1 MTRKLAVAAT
11 TLTLVATFM
20 SFSALSAPASA
31 STVWN
36 AGDVFAGV
44 GGGKY
49 NVYDNAGTF
58 KETIDQAI
66 GSGETTGCA
75 FNPART
81 KLYTTNFQNDM
92 VAVFDDTDPH
102 AVLHTFST
110 GPMSNE
116 SVVFDAAGNYY
127 VGHADGDRDIE
138 KYDSSD
144 NLVATYDVVTGPRGT
159 DWVELAADQSTIF
172 YTSEGS
178 TIRRFDTATSTQLP
192 DFSTALNQSFGLR
205 LLPPGDGSGGL
216 LVANFGDVKRL
227 DASGTVV
234 QSYDAPGE
242 DSWFALNLDP
252 NGTSFWSAGI
262 FSGNF
267 YRFNIASGA
276 LEVGPISTGSSVA
289 GLCLKGE
296 PTAGTPDISLAK
308 TANPTTY
315 SSVGDVII
323 YTYEITN
330 SGLTTLSGPF
340 SISDDKQGTISP
352 CGSGPL
358 APGGST
364 TCTSA
369 HTISQVDLN
378 AGSITNVAT
387 ASGDGATSNQAT
399 ATVTAQVGTTPRL
412 LKQDAVAT
420 LQALLPTGDPDADM
434 KINRAI
440 HEVGESLAPQLWVDG
455 SHLTDLGR
463 RVFHE
468 EKESARALTRI
479 VNPPAGVAGVIDSL
493 VAADRALARIAVDE
507 ATAAGGDPAILSD
520 AEEQMQKGDEE
531 AANGHMPEAIKHYGR
546 AWKKAQLSLI

>member
-1 MTRKLAVAAT
+1 MARKLAVVAT
-11 TLTLVATFM
+11 TFTLVATFM
-20 SFSALSAPASA
+20 SFSAPASA

-36 AGDVFAGV
+36 QGDVFAGV

-49 NVYDNAGTF
+49 NVYDNTGTF

-75 FNPART
+75 FNPAKT

-92 VAVFDDTDPH
+92 VAVFDDADPH
-102 AVLHTFST
+102 TVLHTFST
-110 GPMSNE
+110 GLTDNE

-144 NLVATYDVVTGPRGT
+144 NLLATYDVVTGPRGT
-159 DWVELAADQSTIF
+159 DWVELSKDQSTIF

-192 DFSTALNQSFGLR
+192 DFSTALNESFALR

-216 LVANFGDVKRL
+216 LVANFADVKRL
-227 DASGTVV
+227 DASGAVV

-262 FSGNF
+262 FSGNV

-276 LEVGPISTGSSVA
+276 IEVGPISTGSSVA

-296 PTAGTPDISLAK
+296 PTAGTPPALSLVK

-315 SSVGDVII
+315 SSVGDVIT

-330 SGLTTLSGPF
+330 SGQTTLSGPF
-340 SISDDKQGTISP
+340 SITDDKQGTISP

-358 APGGST
+358 AAGGST
-364 TCTSA
+364 TCTST
-369 HTISQVDLN
+369 HTISQADIT

-387 ASGDGATSNQAT
+387 ASGSGVTSNQAT
-399 ATVTAQVGTTPRL
+399 ATVTAQVGATPRI

-420 LQALLPTGDPDADM
+420 LQALLPTGDADADM

-440 HEVGESLAPQLWVDG
+440 HEIGESLASQLWVDD

-468 EKESARALTRI
+468 EKEAARALTRI

-493 VAADRALARIAVDE
+493 LAADRALARIAVDE
-507 ATAAGGDPAILSD
+507 ATAAGGDPAILSE
-520 AEEQMQKGDEE
+520 AEKQMQKGDEE

>member
-1 MTRKLAVAAT
+1 MTRKLAVVAT

-20 SFSALSAPASA
+20 SFSAPASA

-36 AGDVFAGV
+36 LGDVFAGV

-49 NVYDNAGTF
+49 NVYDNTGTF

-75 FNPART
+75 FNPAKT

-92 VAVFDDTDPH
+92 VAVFDDADPH

-159 DWVELAADQSTIF
+159 DWVELSADQSTIF

-192 DFSTALNQSFGLR
+192 DFSTALTESFALR

-262 FSGNF
+262 FSGNL

-276 LEVGPISTGSSVA
+276 IEVGPISTGTSVA

-296 PTAGTPDISLAK
+296 PTAGTPDQLSLVK

-315 SSVGDVII
+315 SSVGDVIT

-330 SGLTTLSGPF
+330 SGQTTLSGPF
-340 SISDDKQGTISP
+340 SVSDDKQGTISP

-364 TCTSA
+364 TCTST
-369 HTISQVDLN
+369 HTISQADLT

-387 ASGDGATSNQAT
+387 ASSGGATSNQAT
-399 ATVTAQVGTTPRL
+399 ATVTAQVGATPRM

-420 LQALLPTGDPDADM
+420 LQALLPTGDADADR

-440 HEVGESLAPQLWVDG
+440 REIGESLASQLWVDD

-468 EKESARALTRI
+468 EMEAARALTRI

-507 ATAAGGDPAILSD
+507 ATAAGGDPAIL
-520 AEEQMQKGDEE
+520 AEAEKQMQKGDEE

>member
-1 MTRKLAVAAT
+1 
-11 TLTLVATFM
+11 
-20 SFSALSAPASA
+20 
-31 STVWN
+31 
-36 AGDVFAGV
+36 
-44 GGGKY
+44 
-49 NVYDNAGTF
+49 
-58 KETIDQAI
+58 
-66 GSGETTGCA
+66 
-75 FNPART
+75 
-81 KLYTTNFQNDM
+81 
-92 VAVFDDTDPH
+92 
-102 AVLHTFST
+102 
-110 GPMSNE
+110 
-116 SVVFDAAGNYY
+116 
-127 VGHADGDRDIE
+127 
-138 KYDSSD
+138 
-144 NLVATYDVVTGPRGT
+144 VTGPRGT
-159 DWVELAADQSTIF
+159 DWVELSKDQSTIF

-192 DFSTALNQSFGLR
+192 DFSTALNESFALR

-216 LVANFGDVKRL
+216 LVANFADVKRL
-227 DASGTVV
+227 DASGAVV

-262 FSGNF
+262 FSGNL

-276 LEVGPISTGSSVA
+276 IEVGPISTGTSVA

-296 PTAGTPDISLAK
+296 PTAGTPDQLSLVK

-315 SSVGDVII
+315 SSVGDVIT

-330 SGLTTLSGPF
+330 SGQTTLSGPF
-340 SISDDKQGTISP
+340 SVSDDKQGTISP

-364 TCTSA
+364 TCTST
-369 HTISQVDLN
+369 HTISQADLT

-387 ASGDGATSNQAT
+387 ASSGGATSNQAT
-399 ATVTAQVGTTPRL
+399 ATVTAQVGATPRM

-420 LQALLPTGDPDADM
+420 LQALLPTGDADADR

-440 HEVGESLAPQLWVDG
+440 HEISESLASQLWVDD

-463 RVFHE
+463 RVFRE
-468 EKESARALTRI
+468 EMEAARALTRI

-507 ATAAGGDPAILSD
+507 ATAAGGDPAILSE
-520 AEEQMQKGDEE
+520 AEKQMQKGDEE
-531 AANGHMPEAIKHYGR
+531 AANGHMPEAINHYGR

>member
-1 MTRKLAVAAT
+1 MTRKLAVVAT
-11 TLTLVATFM
+11 TFTLVATFM
-20 SFSALSAPASA
+20 SFSALGAPASA
-31 STVWN
+31 STVWST
-36 AGDVFAGV
+36 GDVFAGV
-44 GGGKY
+44 GAGKY
-49 NVYDNAGTF
+49 NAYDNTGAF

-75 FNPART
+75 FNSPRT
-81 KLYTTNFQNDM
+81 KLFTTNFQNDK
-92 VAVFDDTDPH
+92 VVVFDDADPH
-102 AVLHTFST
+102 TVLDSFST
-110 GPMSNE
+110 GLAGNE

-138 KYDSSD
+138 KYDTSD

-192 DFSTALNQSFGLR
+192 DFSTALNQSFALR

-216 LVANFGDVKRL
+216 LVANFADVKRL
-227 DASGTVV
+227 DASGNVV

-262 FSGNF
+262 FSGNL
-267 YRFNIASGA
+267 YRFNIATGA
-276 LEVGPISTGSSVA
+276 IEVGPISTGSSVA
-289 GLCLKGE
+289 GLCVKGE
-296 PTAGTPDISLAK
+296 PTAGTPGLSLVK

-315 SSVGDVII
+315 SSVGDVIT

-330 SGLTTLSGPF
+330 SGQTTLGGPF
-340 SISDDKQGTISP
+340 SVSDDKQGSISP

-364 TCTSA
+364 TCTST
-369 HTISQVDLN
+369 HTISQADVA

-387 ASGDGATSNQAT
+387 ASGGGVTSNQAT
-399 ATVTAQVGTTPRL
+399 ATVTAQAGATPRMI
-412 LKQDAVAT
+412 KQDAAAT
-420 LQALLPTGDPDADM
+420 LQALLPTGDADADM

-440 HEVGESLAPQLWVDG
+440 HEIGESLASQLWVDD

-468 EKESARALTRI
+468 EKEAARALTRI

-520 AEEQMQKGDEE
+520 AEKQMQRGDEE
-531 AANGHMPEAIKHYGR
+531 AVNGHLPDAIKHYGR

>member
-1 MTRKLAVAAT
+1 MTRKLAVVAT

-20 SFSALSAPASA
+20 SFSAPASA

-36 AGDVFAGV
+36 LGDVFAGV

-49 NVYDNAGTF
+49 NVYDNTGTF

-75 FNPART
+75 FNPAKT

-92 VAVFDDTDPH
+92 VAVFDDADPH

-159 DWVELAADQSTIF
+159 DWVELSADQSTIF

-192 DFSTALNQSFGLR
+192 DFSTALTESFALR

-262 FSGNF
+262 FSGNL

-276 LEVGPISTGSSVA
+276 IEVGPISTGTSVA

-296 PTAGTPDISLAK
+296 PTAGTPDQLSLVK

-315 SSVGDVII
+315 SSVGDVIT

-330 SGLTTLSGPF
+330 SGQTTLSGPF
-340 SISDDKQGTISP
+340 SVSDDKQGTISP

-364 TCTSA
+364 TCTST
-369 HTISQVDLN
+369 HTISQADLT

-387 ASGDGATSNQAT
+387 ASSGGATSNQAT
-399 ATVTAQVGTTPRL
+399 ATVTAQVGATPRMS
-412 LKQDAVAT
+412 KQDAVAT
-420 LQALLPTGDPDADM
+420 LQALLPTGDADADR

-440 HEVGESLAPQLWVDG
+440 REIGESLASQLWVDD

-468 EKESARALTRI
+468 EMEAARALTRI

-507 ATAAGGDPAILSD
+507 ATAAGGDPAIL
-520 AEEQMQKGDEE
+520 AEAEKQMQKGDEE

>member
-1 MTRKLAVAAT
+1 MTRKLAVVAT
-11 TLTLVATFM
+11 TFTLVATFM
-20 SFSALSAPASA
+20 SFNAPASA
-31 STVWN
+31 ATVWN
-36 AGDVFAGV
+36 LGDVFAGI

-49 NVYDNAGTF
+49 NVYDNTGVF

-92 VAVFDDTDPH
+92 VAVFDDADPH
-102 AVLHTFST
+102 TVLHTFST
-110 GPMSNE
+110 GLTDNE

-144 NLVATYDVVTGPRGT
+144 NLLATYDVVTGPRGT
-159 DWVELAADQSTIF
+159 DWVELSKDQSTIF

-192 DFSTALNQSFGLR
+192 DFSTALNESFALR

-216 LVANFGDVKRL
+216 LVANFADVKRL
-227 DASGTVV
+227 DASGAVV

-262 FSGNF
+262 ISGNV

-276 LEVGPISTGSSVA
+276 IEVGPISTGSSVA

-296 PTAGTPDISLAK
+296 PTAGTPPALSLVK

-315 SSVGDVII
+315 SSVGDVIT

-330 SGLTTLSGPF
+330 SGQTTLSGPF
-340 SISDDKQGTISP
+340 SITDDKQGTISP

-364 TCTSA
+364 TCTST
-369 HTISQVDLN
+369 HTIAQADVT

-387 ASGDGATSNQAT
+387 ASGGGVTSNQAT
-399 ATVTAQVGTTPRL
+399 ATVTAQVGATPRM

-420 LQALLPTGDPDADM
+420 LQALLPTGDADADM

-440 HEVGESLAPQLWVDG
+440 HEISESLAAQLWVDD

-468 EKESARALTRI
+468 EKEAARALTRI
-479 VNPPAGVAGVIDSL
+479 VNPPAAVAGVIDSL
-493 VAADRALARIAVDE
+493 AAADRALARIAVDE
-507 ATAAGGDPAILSD
+507 ATAAGGDPAILAD
-520 AEEQMQKGDEE
+520 AEKQMQKGDEE
-531 AANGHMPEAIKHYGR
+531 AVNGHMPEAIKHYGR

>member
-1 MTRKLAVAAT
+1 MTRKLAVVAT
-11 TLTLVATFM
+11 TFTLVATFM
-20 SFSALSAPASA
+20 SFNAPASA
-31 STVWN
+31 ATVWN
-36 AGDVFAGV
+36 LGDVFAGI

-49 NVYDNAGTF
+49 NVYDNTGVF

-75 FNPART
+75 FNPAKT

-92 VAVFDDTDPH
+92 VAVFDDADPH
-102 AVLHTFST
+102 TVLHTFST
-110 GPMSNE
+110 GLTDNE

-144 NLVATYDVVTGPRGT
+144 SLLATYDVVTGPRGT
-159 DWVELAADQSTIF
+159 DWVELSADQSTIF

-192 DFSTALNQSFGLR
+192 DFSTALNESFALR

-216 LVANFGDVKRL
+216 LVADFGDVKRL
-227 DASGTVV
+227 DASGAVV

-262 FSGNF
+262 FSGNV

-276 LEVGPISTGSSVA
+276 IEVGPISTGSSVA

-296 PTAGTPDISLAK
+296 PTAGTPPALSLVK

-315 SSVGDVII
+315 SSVGDVIT

-330 SGLTTLSGPF
+330 SGQTTLSGPF
-340 SISDDKQGTISP
+340 SITDDKQGTISP

-358 APGGST
+358 AAGGST
-364 TCTSA
+364 TCTST
-369 HTISQVDLN
+369 HTISQADIT

-387 ASGDGATSNQAT
+387 ASGGGVTSNQAT
-399 ATVTAQVGTTPRL
+399 ATVSAQVGATPRI

-420 LQALLPTGDPDADM
+420 LQALLPTGDADADM

-440 HEVGESLAPQLWVDG
+440 HEIGESLAPQLWVDD

-468 EKESARALTRI
+468 EKEAARALTRI

-493 VAADRALARIAVDE
+493 VAADRGLARIAVDE
-507 ATAAGGDPAILSD
+507 ATAAGGDPAILAD
-520 AEEQMQKGDEE
+520 AEKQMQKGDEE
-531 AANGHMPEAIKHYGR
+531 AVNGHMPEAIKHYGR
-546 AWKKAQLSLI
+546 AWKKAQLSSI

>member
-1 MTRKLAVAAT
+1 
-11 TLTLVATFM
+11 M
-20 SFSALSAPASA
+20 SFSAPASA

-36 AGDVFAGV
+36 QGDVFAGV

-49 NVYDNAGTF
+49 NVYDNTGTF
-58 KETIDQAI
+58 KETIDQGI

-92 VAVFDDTDPH
+92 VAVFDDADPH

-110 GPMSNE
+110 GPTSNE

-144 NLVATYDVVTGPRGT
+144 NLLATYDVLTGPRGT
-159 DWVELAADQSTIF
+159 DWVELSADQSTIF

-178 TIRRFDTATSTQLP
+178 TIGRFDTATSTQLP
-192 DFSTALNQSFGLR
+192 DFSTALNESFALR

-216 LVANFGDVKRL
+216 LVANFADVKRL
-227 DASGTVV
+227 DASGAVV

-262 FSGNF
+262 FSGNV

-276 LEVGPISTGSSVA
+276 IEVGPISTGSSVA

-296 PTAGTPDISLAK
+296 PTAGTPPALSLVK

-315 SSVGDVII
+315 SSVGDVIT

-330 SGLTTLSGPF
+330 SGQTTLSGPF
-340 SISDDKQGTISP
+340 SIIDDKQGTISP

-358 APGGST
+358 AAGGST
-364 TCTSA
+364 TCTST
-369 HTISQVDLN
+369 HTISQADIT

-387 ASGDGATSNQAT
+387 ASGSGVTSNQAT
-399 ATVTAQVGTTPRL
+399 ATVTAQVGATPRI

-420 LQALLPTGDPDADM
+420 LQALLPTGDADADM

-440 HEVGESLAPQLWVDG
+440 HEIGESLASQLWVDD

-468 EKESARALTRI
+468 EKEAARALTRI
-479 VNPPAGVAGVIDSL
+479 VNPPAGVAGIIDSL
-493 VAADRALARIAVDE
+493 VAADRAIARIAVDE
-507 ATAAGGDPAILSD
+507 ATAAGGDPAILSE
-520 AEEQMQKGDEE
+520 AEKQMQKGDEE

-546 AWKKAQLSLI
+546 AWKKAQLSSI

>member
-1 MTRKLAVAAT
+1 MTRKLAVVAT

-20 SFSALSAPASA
+20 SFSAPASA
-31 STVWN
+31 ATVWN
-36 AGDVFAGV
+36 LGDVFAGV

-58 KETIDQAI
+58 KETIGQAI

-75 FNPART
+75 FNPAKT

-92 VAVFDDTDPH
+92 VAVFDDADPH

-110 GPMSNE
+110 GLTSNE
-116 SVVFDAAGNYY
+116 SVVFGAAGNYY

-144 NLVATYDVVTGPRGT
+144 NLLATYDVVTGPRGT
-159 DWVELAADQSTIF
+159 DWVELSKDQSTIF

-192 DFSTALNQSFGLR
+192 DFSTALNESFALR

-216 LVANFGDVKRL
+216 LVANFADVKRL
-227 DASGTVV
+227 DASGAVV

-262 FSGNF
+262 FSGNL

-276 LEVGPISTGSSVA
+276 IEVGPISTGSSVA

-296 PTAGTPDISLAK
+296 PTAGTPDQLSLVK
-308 TANPTTY
+308 TASPTTY
-315 SSVGDVII
+315 SSVGDVIT

-330 SGLTTLSGPF
+330 SGQTTLSGPF
-340 SISDDKQGTISP
+340 SVSDDKQGTISP

-364 TCTSA
+364 TCTST
-369 HTISQVDLN
+369 HTISQADVT

-387 ASGDGATSNQAT
+387 ASSGGATSNQAT
-399 ATVTAQVGTTPRL
+399 ATVTAQVGATPRM

-420 LQALLPTGDPDADM
+420 LQALLPTGDADADR

-440 HEVGESLAPQLWVDG
+440 HEIGESLASQLWVDD

-468 EKESARALTRI
+468 EMEAARALTRI
-479 VNPPAGVAGVIDSL
+479 VNPPAAVAGVLDSL

-507 ATAAGGDPAILSD
+507 ATAAGGDPAILLD
-520 AEEQMQKGDEE
+520 ADKQMQKGDEE
-531 AANGHMPEAIKHYGR
+531 AANGHMPEAINHYGR
-546 AWKKAQLSLI
+546 AWKKAQLSLV

>member
-1 MTRKLAVAAT
+1 MTRKLAVVAT
-11 TLTLVATFM
+11 TFILVATFM
-20 SFSALSAPASA
+20 SFSGAASA
-31 STVWN
+31 ATVWN
-36 AGDVFAGV
+36 LGDVFAGV

-75 FNPART
+75 FNPAKT

-92 VAVFDDTDPH
+92 VAVFDDADPH
-102 AVLHTFST
+102 LVLHTFST
-110 GPMSNE
+110 GLTNNE

-144 NLVATYDVVTGPRGT
+144 NLLATYDVVTGPRGT
-159 DWVELAADQSTIF
+159 DWVELSKDQSTIF

-192 DFSTALNQSFGLR
+192 DFSTALNESFALR

-216 LVANFGDVKRL
+216 LVANFADVKRL
-227 DASGTVV
+227 DASGAVV

-262 FSGNF
+262 FSGNL

-276 LEVGPISTGSSVA
+276 IEVGPISTGSSVA

-296 PTAGTPDISLAK
+296 PTAGTPPALSLVK

-315 SSVGDVII
+315 SSVGDVIT

-330 SGLTTLSGPF
+330 SGQTTLSGPF
-340 SISDDKQGTISP
+340 SITDDKQGTISP

-364 TCTSA
+364 TCTSTR
-369 HTISQVDLN
+369 TISQADVT

-387 ASGDGATSNQAT
+387 ASGSGVTSNQAT
-399 ATVTAQVGTTPRL
+399 ATVTAQVGATPRI
-412 LKQDAVAT
+412 LKRDAVAT
-420 LQALLPTGDPDADM
+420 LQALLPTGDADADM

-440 HEVGESLAPQLWVDG
+440 HEIGESLAPQLWVDD

-468 EKESARALTRI
+468 EKEATRALTRI

-507 ATAAGGDPAILSD
+507 ATAAGGDPAILSE
-520 AEEQMQKGDEE
+520 AEKQMQKGDEE

>member
-1 MTRKLAVAAT
+1 MTRKLAVVAT

-20 SFSALSAPASA
+20 SFSAPASA
-31 STVWN
+31 ATVWN
-36 AGDVFAGV
+36 LGDVFAGV

-75 FNPART
+75 FNPAKT

-92 VAVFDDTDPH
+92 VTVFDDADPH

-110 GPMSNE
+110 GLMSNE

-144 NLVATYDVVTGPRGT
+144 NLLATYDVVTGPRGT
-159 DWVELAADQSTIF
+159 DWVELSKDQSTIF

-178 TIRRFDTATSTQLP
+178 TIRGFDTATSTQLP
-192 DFSTALNQSFGLR
+192 DFSTALNESFALR

-216 LVANFGDVKRL
+216 LVANFADVKRL
-227 DASGTVV
+227 DASGAVV

-262 FSGNF
+262 FSGNL

-276 LEVGPISTGSSVA
+276 IEVGPISTGSSVA

-296 PTAGTPDISLAK
+296 PTAGTPPALSLVK

-315 SSVGDVII
+315 SSVGDMIT

-330 SGLTTLSGPF
+330 SGQTTLSGPF
-340 SISDDKQGTISP
+340 SIADDKQGTISP

-364 TCTSA
+364 TCTSTR
-369 HTISQVDLN
+369 TISQADIT

-387 ASGDGATSNQAT
+387 ASSGGLTSNQAT
-399 ATVTAQVGTTPRL
+399 ATVTAQVGATPRI

-420 LQALLPTGDPDADM
+420 LQALLPTGDADADM

-440 HEVGESLAPQLWVDG
+440 HEIGESLAPQLWVDD

-463 RVFHE
+463 RMFHE
-468 EKESARALTRI
+468 EKEAARALTRI

-507 ATAAGGDPAILSD
+507 ATAAGGDPAILAD
-520 AEEQMQKGDEE
+520 AEKQMQKGDEE
-531 AANGHMPEAIKHYGR
+531 AVNGHMPEAIKHYGR